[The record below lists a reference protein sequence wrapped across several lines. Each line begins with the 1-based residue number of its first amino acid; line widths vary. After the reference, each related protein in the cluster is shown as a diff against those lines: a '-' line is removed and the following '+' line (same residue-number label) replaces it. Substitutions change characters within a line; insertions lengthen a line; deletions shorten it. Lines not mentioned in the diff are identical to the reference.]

1 MEYQQV
7 LPAVFIERPNR
18 FVALCMLEG
27 HPVTAHVKNTGRCRE
42 LLTPGAAVFLQHQ
55 PAPGRK
61 TQYTLTHVQKG
72 KRLVHIDS
80 QAPNRLVEE
89 ALRASRLSLP
99 GMGRPQVIRP
109 ETFYGES
116 RFDFYLEA
124 GEKRAFAEVKG
135 VTLEENGWARFPDAP
150 TERGVKHLQ
159 HLTRAA
165 EEGYLCYVV
174 FVIQMSGIQGFSPN
188 WKTHPAFGEALLQAK
203 KAGVVPLAF
212 ECEVLPQ
219 RVQLAGP
226 VKIDYGKGKEESC

>member
-1 MEYQQV
+1 M
-7 LPAVFIERPNR
+7 
-18 FVALCMLEG
+18 
-27 HPVTAHVKNTGRCRE
+27 
-42 LLTPGAAVFLQHQ
+42 
-55 PAPGRK
+55 
-61 TQYTLTHVQKG
+61 QKG

-109 ETFYGES
+109 ETFCGES

-135 VTLEENGWARFPDAP
+135 VTLEENGWARFPDAL

-159 HLTRAA
+159 HLARAA

>member
-42 LLTPGAAVFLQHQ
+42 LLTPGAAVFLQYQ

-150 TERGVKHLQ
+150 TERGVKHL
-159 HLTRAA
+159 
-165 EEGYLCYVV
+165 
-174 FVIQMSGIQGFSPN
+174 
-188 WKTHPAFGEALLQAK
+188 
-203 KAGVVPLAF
+203 
-212 ECEVLPQ
+212 
-219 RVQLAGP
+219 
-226 VKIDYGKGKEESC
+226 

>member
-89 ALRASRLSLP
+89 ALEKEFSLTSMKQKDLVTASKR
-99 GMGRPQVIRP
+99 QA
-109 ETFYGES
+109 ENENKK
-116 RFDFYLEA
+116 LEK
-124 GEKRAFAEVKG
+124 EISEIS
-135 VTLEENGWARFPDAP
+135 
-150 TERGVKHLQ
+150 
-159 HLTRAA
+159 
-165 EEGYLCYVV
+165 Y
-174 FVIQMSGIQGFSPN
+174 
-188 WKTHPAFGEALLQAK
+188 
-203 KAGVVPLAF
+203 
-212 ECEVLPQ
+212 
-219 RVQLAGP
+219 
-226 VKIDYGKGKEESC
+226 KIE